1 MLVLFFTVFIDLV
14 GFGIVLPLQPF
25 YAQKFGAAPEIITL
39 VAASFTLTQFL
50 FAPVW
55 GRLSDRI
62 GRRPVLL
69 VTIFGT
75 FVGYLWLALTDS
87 LVMLFMARAFGGAMA
102 ANIGVAHAYVA
113 DVTTPENR
121 SRGMGRIGAAAGLG
135 FVTGP
140 AIGGLLAGPDP
151 IHPDFQF
158 PFLAAAVFSAAAF
171 ILAVFFLRE
180 TVDRE
185 ARAAATA
192 LNGSRITALID
203 ALSRPNV
210 GLLLLLVMMTP
221 FVFSGIETIL
231 AIWTERALA
240 WGPEQNGYVYAFM
253 GFVAVFVQGLLIGPL
268 TRKFGEKRLILGGA
282 VAVFLGALWLPWGTG
297 FAGVMGP
304 LGLIVIGVCMSGP
317 SLSSLISQHA
327 AVHER
332 GRLLGV
338 SQSSAGLGRIMGP
351 ALSGAA
357 FAGLGA
363 DSPFYIGAI
372 VMIVMFTLSMGIPRR
387 PDASISTE

>member
-171 ILAVFFLRE
+171 SLAVFFLRE

-185 ARAAATA
+185 ASAAAAA

-357 FAGLGA
+357 FAGFGA

>member
-39 VAASFTLTQFL
+39 VAAGFTLTQFM

-69 VTIFGT
+69 ITIFGT
-75 FVGYLWLALTDS
+75 FIGYLWLALTDS
-87 LVMLFMARAFGGAMA
+87 LLMLFVARAFGGAMA

-113 DVTTPENR
+113 DVTGPDDR

-151 IHPDFQF
+151 VNPDFQF
-158 PFLAAAVFSAAAF
+158 PFLAAAAFSAAAF
-171 ILAVFFLRE
+171 ILAIFFLRE
-180 TVDRE
+180 TVDRD
-185 ARAAATA
+185 ARKAAAA
-192 LNGSRITALID
+192 LTGSRIAAFRD
-203 ALSRPNV
+203 AFSRTNV

-231 AIWTERALA
+231 AIWTEHILA
-240 WGPEQNGYVYAFM
+240 WGPEQNGYMYAFM
-253 GFVAVFVQGLLIGPL
+253 GLVAVFVQGLLIGPL
-268 TRKFGEKRLILGGA
+268 TRKFGEKRLIGGGA
-282 VAVFLGALWLPWGTG
+282 VAVFLGTLWLPWGMG
-297 FAGVMGP
+297 YAGIMGA
-304 LGLIVIGVCMSGP
+304 LGLIVIGVCMCGP

-338 SQSSAGLGRIMGP
+338 SQSSAGFGRIMGP
-351 ALSGAA
+351 ALSGTA
-357 FAGLGA
+357 FAALGA

-372 VMIVMFTLSMGIPRR
+372 VMIVMLVLSFRIAGRSPT
-387 PDASISTE
+387 PN

>member
-1 MLVLFFTVFIDLV
+1 VLVLFFTVFIDLV

-25 YAQKFGAAPEIITL
+25 YAQNFGAAPEIITL

-185 ARAAATA
+185 ASAAAAA

-268 TRKFGEKRLILGGA
+268 TRKFGEKRLIMGGA

-327 AVHER
+327 AAHER

>member
-25 YAQKFGAAPEIITL
+25 YAQKFGAAPDVITL

-69 VTIFGT
+69 ITIFGT

-87 LVMLFMARAFGGAMA
+87 LIMLFAARAFGGAMA
-102 ANIGVAHAYVA
+102 ANVGVAHAYVA
-113 DVTTPENR
+113 DVTNPEDR

-135 FVTGP
+135 FVMGP

-151 IHPDFQF
+151 INPDFRF
-158 PFLAAAVFSAAAF
+158 PFLAAAAFSAAAF
-171 ILAVFFLRE
+171 ILAIFFLRE
-180 TVDRE
+180 TVDHK
-185 ARAAATA
+185 ARAAAA
-192 LNGSRITALID
+192 KLNGSRVAALMD
-203 ALSRPNV
+203 AVSRPNI
-210 GLLLLLVMMTP
+210 GLLLVLVMMTP
-221 FVFSGIETIL
+221 FVFSGVETIL
-231 AIWTERALA
+231 AIWTEHALA
-240 WGPEQNGYVYAFM
+240 WGPEQNGYLYAFM
-253 GFVAVFVQGLLIGPL
+253 GLVAVVVQGLLIGPL
-268 TRKFGEKRLILGGA
+268 TRKFGEKRLIGGGA
-282 VAVFLGALWLPWGTG
+282 VAVFLGTLWLPWGTG
-297 FAGVMGP
+297 FADIMGA
-304 LGLIVIGVCMSGP
+304 LGLIVTGVCMCGP
-317 SLSSLISQHA
+317 SLSSLISRHA

-351 ALSGAA
+351 ALSGTA
-357 FAGLGA
+357 FTALGA
-363 DSPFYIGAI
+363 DSPFYIGAV
-372 VMIVMFTLSMGIPRR
+372 VMILMLVLSFR
-387 PDASISTE
+387 ISLTNRGEND